1 VLKTTVTE
9 QKSKTSQIA
18 SQAAIAEREAA
29 AALEGNITS
38 LISLQSHGMG
48 TTGLHLLPW
57 PYIASNICCLTACC
71 TLHLAAEKSKGEAME
86 RVLAAEQNK
95 VTDLNNKLSFY
106 GDAYKRLQGKLAGAE
121 TAVTNIKKELAAQK
135 KKYTELAN
143 KFAMTVK
150 ELEGGYCICW
160 WLEPT

>member
-1 VLKTTVTE
+1 MGIVNSGLF
-9 QKSKTSQIA
+9 SNLDIA
-18 SQAAIAEREAA
+18 CIKF
-29 AALEGNITS
+29 
-38 LISLQSHGMG
+38 
-48 TTGLHLLPW
+48 LLSDW
-57 PYIASNICCLTACC
+57 H

-150 ELEGGYCICW
+150 ELEGGYCIFW
-160 WLEPT
+160 WLEPTYLKTTSCKFKLA